1 MKKIDLITGFL
12 GSGKTTFI
20 SEYADYLVRRGE
32 KVAIIVNDYGAI
44 NVDRLL
50 LEKTLGDKCHLE
62 MVIGGDP
69 DCTRRR
75 LKTKLITMGLSGY
88 TRVIVEPSGIF
99 DADEFFDLIYEDPL
113 ERMFEPGNV
122 ITIVDAGFINEQI
135 SFEQNGDRDTEIR
148 YFIASQ
154 AAKAGTVVLSK
165 VEVETETEDTT
176 EAEDINYSA
185 DKTNTV
191 NRTVYIIKNYV
202 NSCLEEFKCS
212 RQINDLYIWN
222 PGAVTDQEFSKISAS
237 GYHSGEMIKLPVT
250 DSNSFKS
257 IFFFHVK
264 TDVTKLEDTIRKIF
278 DDKQNG
284 RLIRLKGFIHGEDGG
299 WLEVNATR
307 DKISISPIS
316 VGQELFILIGENL
329 DKERLG
335 KYWDDYSNTLT

>member
-20 SEYADYLVRRGE
+20 SEYADYLVRAGE
-32 KVAIIVNDYGAI
+32 SVAIIVNDYGAI

-75 LKTKLITMGLSGY
+75 LKTKLITMGLAGY

-122 ITIVDAGFINEQI
+122 ITIIDVGFINEQI
-135 SFEQNGDRDTEIR
+135 SFEQSGNKDIEIR
-148 YFIASQ
+148 YLLASQ
-154 AAKAGTVVLSK
+154 TAKAGTVVLSK
-165 VEVETETEDTT
+165 MGE
-176 EAEDINYSA
+176 EAQ
-185 DKTNTV
+185 KNTDNSV
-191 NRTVYIIKNYV
+191 DIIKNYV
-202 NSCLEEFKCS
+202 NNCLEEFKCA
-212 RQINDLYIWN
+212 RQISNFYIWKT
-222 PGAVTDQEFSKISAS
+222 GAVPDQDFSKISTS

-264 TDVTKLEDTIRKIF
+264 TDVNKLEDTIKRIF
-278 DDKQNG
+278 ADNQNG
-284 RLIRLKGFIHGEDGG
+284 RLIRLKGFIKDEGDK
-299 WLEVNATR
+299 WLEVNATPQVVN
-307 DKISISPIS
+307 ISPIA

-329 DKERLG
+329 NQERIG
-335 KYWDDYSNTLT
+335 EYWDEYRNTL

>member
-20 SEYADYLVRRGE
+20 SEYADYLVRAGE
-32 KVAIIVNDYGAI
+32 SVAIIVNDYGAI

-75 LKTKLITMGLSGY
+75 LKTKLITMGLAGY

-122 ITIVDAGFINEQI
+122 ITIIDAGFINEQI
-135 SFEQNGDRDTEIR
+135 SFEQSGNKDIEIR
-148 YFIASQ
+148 YLLASQ
-154 AAKAGTVVLSK
+154 TAKAGTVVLSK
-165 VEVETETEDTT
+165 MGE
-176 EAEDINYSA
+176 EAQE
-185 DKTNTV
+185 KTDNSV
-191 NRTVYIIKNYV
+191 DIIKNYV
-202 NSCLEEFKCS
+202 NNCLEEFKCA
-212 RQINDLYIWN
+212 RQISNFYIWKT
-222 PGAVTDQEFSKISAS
+222 GAVPDQDFSKISTS

-250 DSNSFKS
+250 DSNSFRS

-264 TDVTKLEDTIRKIF
+264 TDVNKLEDTIKRIF
-278 DDKQNG
+278 ADSQNG
-284 RLIRLKGFIHGEDGG
+284 RLIRLKGFIKDEGDK
-299 WLEVNATR
+299 WLEVNATPQVVN
-307 DKISISPIS
+307 ISPIA

-329 DKERLG
+329 NQERIG
-335 KYWDDYSNTLT
+335 EYWDEYRNTL